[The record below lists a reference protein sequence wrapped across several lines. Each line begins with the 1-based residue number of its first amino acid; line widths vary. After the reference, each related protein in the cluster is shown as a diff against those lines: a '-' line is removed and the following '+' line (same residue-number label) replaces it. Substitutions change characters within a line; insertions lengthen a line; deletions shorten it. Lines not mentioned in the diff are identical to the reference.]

1 MATWHAQA
9 TGGYA
14 ESSVEARDNAEMTYG
29 ILHSLGWSL
38 NAICGYLGN
47 VGSESAYNPWRWEA
61 DKILGPDGYDGDTAH
76 GYGLVQWTPGGNY
89 IQNATAQAQLG
100 YNPNYSGH
108 PGNVSDARAQLYF
121 MHVWS
126 ADNQWDSR
134 YTGYPLTWA
143 QFIKSDQTPEY
154 LASAFLY
161 NFERPDEQQAAI
173 TEPDRRAAA
182 RRWYDYLGGI
192 TPPTPGT
199 SSGLPLWM
207 LLFPF

>member
-1 MATWHAQA
+1 MATWHAKP
-9 TGGYA
+9 TGEYA
-14 ESSVEARDNAEMTYG
+14 ESSVEARDNAQMTYG
-29 ILHSLGWSL
+29 ILRSLGWSL
-38 NAICGYLGN
+38 NAICGFWAN
-47 VGSESAYNPWRWEA
+47 AGSESAYNPWRWER
-61 DKILGPDGYDGDTAH
+61 DVILGPDGYNGDKAQ
-76 GYGLVQWTPGGNY
+76 GYGFVQWTPGGNY

-100 YNPNYSGH
+100 YNPNYAGH

-126 ADNQWDSR
+126 AGHQWSSEG
-134 YTGYPLTWA
+134 TGYPLSWA

-161 NFERPDEQQAAI
+161 NFERPADPAA
-173 TEPDRRAAA
+173 TEADRRAAA

-199 SSGLPLWM
+199 TGGLPLWM

>member
-9 TGGYA
+9 IGGYP
-14 ESSVEARDNAEMTYG
+14 ESSVEARDNAKMTYG

-38 NAICGYLGN
+38 NAVCGYLGN
-47 VGSESAYNPWRWEA
+47 AGAESGYNPWRWESDDIQGA
-61 DKILGPDGYDGDTAH
+61 DGTG
-76 GYGLVQWTPGGNY
+76 GYGFVQWTPASKY

-100 YNPNYSGH
+100 YNPNYTGH

-121 MHVWS
+121 MQVWS
-126 ADNQWDSR
+126 AGNQWI
-134 YTGYPLTWA
+134 TTAAYPETWA
-143 QFIKSDQTPEY
+143 QYVKSTQPPEY

-161 NFERPDEQQAAI
+161 NFERPADPAA
-173 TEPDRRAAA
+173 TEADRRAAA
-182 RRWYDYLGGI
+182 RRWFDYLGGI

>member
-38 NAICGYLGN
+38 NAVCGYLGN
-47 VGSESAYNPWRWEA
+47 VGSESAYNPWRWEG

-76 GYGLVQWTPGGNY
+76 GYGFVQWTPGGNY

-134 YTGYPLTWA
+134 YTSYPLSWA
-143 QFIKSDQTPEY
+143 QFIKSDQSPEY

-161 NFERPDEQQAAI
+161 NFERPDETQAAI

-199 SSGLPLWM
+199 SGGLPLWM

>member
-9 TGGYA
+9 TGGYT
-14 ESSVEARDNAEMTYG
+14 ESSVEARDNAQMTYG

-47 VGSESAYNPWRWEA
+47 VGSESAYNPWRWEG
-61 DKILGPDGYDGDTAH
+61 DDIQGPDGSG
-76 GYGLVQWTPGGNY
+76 GYGLVQWTPASNY

-100 YNPNYSGH
+100 YNPNYAGH
-108 PGNVSDARAQLYF
+108 LGNVSDARAQLYF
-121 MHVWS
+121 MHVWT
-126 ADNQWDSR
+126 AGNQWIA
-134 YTGYPLTWA
+134 TGSYPETWA
-143 QFIKSDQTPEY
+143 QFVKSTQSPEY

-161 NFERPDEQQAAI
+161 NFERPADPSA
-173 TEPDRRAAA
+173 TEADRRAAA

-192 TPPTPGT
+192 TPPTPGA
-199 SSGLPLWM
+199 SSGLPLWI